1 VQESIFLADGFS
13 LERIHSDHRIYTRPG
28 AFRPVVIPMWR
39 EVPLTVIT
47 KNMRSALMA
56 RERYF
61 ELLAKV

>member
-1 VQESIFLADGFS
+1 
-13 LERIHSDHRIYTRPG
+13 
-28 AFRPVVIPMWR
+28 MWR